1 MGSLRER
8 IPYILAKS
16 VEKHLSSGFPK
27 NLSIFWGEI
36 KGGFRNR
43 KEVYMFDKMKQVYEF
58 RKKAK
63 EIQNKLRSQII
74 ETESGAVKVT
84 MNGEQKIQ
92 SVEIDQGR
100 VDAGNLSSL
109 EGDIK
114 NAVEKAVE
122 RSQKIAAEM
131 MKEITGGLGIP
142 GL

>member
-1 MGSLRER
+1 
-8 IPYILAKS
+8 
-16 VEKHLSSGFPK
+16 
-27 NLSIFWGEI
+27 
-36 KGGFRNR
+36 
-43 KEVYMFDKMKQVYEF
+43 MFDKMKQVYEF